1 MTMTLPV
8 FFAVLS
14 AALLHAGWN
23 AVIKVRLDPFLAMT
37 LLCIACGLIALPSL
51 AFTGFARPA
60 AWPWVAGS
68 VALHFGYYVCLSEA
82 YRRADMSQIYP
93 IARGSAPLITALV
106 SVTILHETM
115 SAGGVAGIVLL
126 GSGVLL
132 LSLRGRHHSAS
143 ENRVALG
150 FALLTAVTI
159 AGYTVVDGVGA
170 RVAGNPNSYAATLF
184 VFDALPMLTLCL
196 YRYGPAGMAPMR
208 RFLLPGFAG
217 GAMSLAA
224 YWIVIWAMTVAPIA
238 LVAAVRE
245 TSVVFAGFIAVYVLK
260 EPFSRVR
267 TAAATLTLAGLA
279 LMRLF

>member
-1 MTMTLPV
+1 MTLPV
-8 FFAVLS
+8 FIAVLS

-23 AVIKVRLDPFLAMT
+23 ALIKLRLDPFLAMT
-37 LLCIACGLIALPSL
+37 LICVACSLIALPSL

-60 AWPWVAGS
+60 AWPWVAAS

-93 IARGSAPLITALV
+93 IARGCAPLMTALV
-106 SVTILHETM
+106 SLTILRETM
-115 SAGGVAGIVLL
+115 SAGSVTGVLLL

-132 LSLRGRHHSAS
+132 LSLRGHHHDAS
-143 ENRVALG
+143 KNRVALG
-150 FALLTAVTI
+150 FALLTAMTI

-170 RVAGNPNSYAATLF
+170 RTAGDPNAYAATLF

-196 YRYGPAGMAPMR
+196 YRHGLAGMAPMR

-224 YWIVIWAMTVAPIA
+224 YWIVIWAMTLAPIA

-267 TAAATLTLAGLA
+267 AAAATLTLAGLA